1 LPLLFSAFLCSQGL
15 GKTVQAIALCAYFC
29 DDWPI
34 LVVCPSSLRFNWSSE
49 FLKWMPLV
57 DESDINVIVSTKGNC
72 DGRINIVSY
81 DLVSKMQQRIEGMR
95 SEHCTFIFYVYS
107 SKSES
112 SELIFSHESAKL
124 CELKYHLSETATMSA
139 SVTDSP
145 K

>member
-1 LPLLFSAFLCSQGL
+1 MAVKQGL

-57 DESDINVIVSTKGNC
+57 DESDINVIVSTKGHC

-81 DLVSKMQQRIEGMR
+81 DLVSKLQKRIEGTR
-95 SEHCTFIFYVYS
+95 SVMCLFLLFN
-107 SKSES
+107 
-112 SELIFSHESAKL
+112 FSIVQVRVVRADLFPRVGK
-124 CELKYHLSETATMSA
+124 A
-139 SVTDSP
+139 V
-145 K
+145 